1 MKQVESL
8 EDVDKAFLR
17 SILKA
22 HSKVG
27 VECLYLETEKI
38 PLRYDIMQRRLLYL
52 WHILHLEKNELV
64 ARTHKSQKLP
74 PRKGD
79 WILSVLKDMNELGL
93 EVEER
98 EIIEMSKNK
107 FKNIVKGK
115 IENLALL
122 KLNELKMKHS
132 KSENIE
138 STKLRT
144 ASYLVYQRLTKYE
157 QQLLFRLRTKTLD
170 VKMNFDRLHADI
182 YCSLCKLFPE
192 TQSHILQCPD
202 VVPNMKTPVI
212 SNHSLN
218 EADIYGNLDKQVQ
231 IVKIYSEALDIR
243 NKLMKTEEE

>member
-1 MKQVESL
+1 M
-8 EDVDKAFLR
+8 
-17 SILKA
+17 
-22 HSKVG
+22 
-27 VECLYLETEKI
+27 
-38 PLRYDIMQRRLLYL
+38 
-52 WHILHLEKNELV
+52 
-64 ARTHKSQKLP
+64 
-74 PRKGD
+74 
-79 WILSVLKDMNELGL
+79 
-93 EVEER
+93 
-98 EIIEMSKNK
+98 
-107 FKNIVKGK
+107 KGK
-115 IENLALL
+115 IETLALL
-122 KLNELKMKHS
+122 ELNELKMKHS

-202 VVPNMKTPVI
+202 VVPNMNTPVI